1 MERGHAS
8 FEIPADDTGT
18 VGLPMN
24 DKNYINILL
33 QDLRKKKL
41 VLDKIIQANQK
52 QQEALEDPNLDPND
66 FDVIVEEK
74 AGLITQLEQL
84 DDGFTQVYERV
95 REPLQTQKEQYADEI
110 REMQKLIRQLMER
123 SVDIEAQE
131 QRNKALM
138 TQKFAN
144 VRKQVRE
151 VRSSQKV
158 VNKYYQNM
166 MKSKFISPQFLDDK
180 K

>member
-1 MERGHAS
+1 
-8 FEIPADDTGT
+8 
-18 VGLPMN
+18 MN